1 MAVAPVVVDPDRPE
15 LAHATR
21 ARFVEATSWC
31 IACRRATSARLLR
44 APLKWLHEPDF
55 CGPCGRPQDEHA
67 AVFFT
72 EAWRALLVGAE
83 PGRLIESNVITS
95 LNPGSAVPRNQSID

>member
-72 EAWRALLVGAE
+72 EAWRALLVRLRQE
-83 PGRLIESNVITS
+83 DQPKPETRGRE
-95 LNPGSAVPRNQSID
+95 RRFF